1 LIQFTLERVSIN
13 SLFVLMHP
21 CLLTVQLFYDD
32 LAVQH
37 LHVCPAERGQVFE
50 G

>member
-1 LIQFTLERVSIN
+1 
-13 SLFVLMHP
+13 LFVLMRP
-21 CLLTVQLFYDD
+21 CLLTVQLVYDD

-37 LHVCPAERGQVFE
+37 LQVCPPERGQVVE